1 MAEQGERD
9 VFVRIAGPDDYIL
22 AKSEKDLFEYEGQE
36 IVYSAKR
43 PVDYAGKD
51 LDVTVYWDNNGALI
65 EGTYEVYIFADG
77 NEIGNVQFQ
86 IEEGGL
92 F

>member
-1 MAEQGERD
+1 M
-9 VFVRIAGPDDYIL
+9 FIRIAGPDDYIL
-22 AKSEKDLFEYEGQE
+22 AKSEEDLFKYKGQE

-43 PVDYAGKD
+43 PVDFTGD
-51 LDVTVYWDNNGALI
+51 NLDVTVYWDNNGALI
-65 EGTYEVYIFADG
+65 PGTYEVYIFADG
-77 NEIGNVQFQ
+77 SEIGDSKFI